1 MAVQGGYFAEQQI
14 ASELD
19 VASVWRFD
27 VIGLAQLHG
36 CGAELP

>member
-1 MAVQGGYFAEQQI
+1 MAVKA
-14 ASELD
+14 ASSPNSQLASHLD
-19 VASVWRFD
+19 VASVWRLD